1 MLHVR
6 FNSWIKRS
14 SSTEFLLARV
24 RIKIVFWPLRRCM
37 ASLSSSAKTNQTNA
51 SKAKVTSRHGTDTV
65 FHVWHAFRFEAFSDL
80 LSFSLSRF
88 ALSQA
93 YPLQV
98 WFVFI
103 FSSCLRRRFEK
114 FLIYKKQV
122 FSVNSVISAVWNYIF
137 LDAHGHEHKTAQF
150 FEGFHD

>member
-1 MLHVR
+1 M
-6 FNSWIKRS
+6 
-14 SSTEFLLARV
+14 
-24 RIKIVFWPLRRCM
+24 FWPLRRCM

-80 LSFSLSRF
+80 LSFSLSLALRYLKHIRF
-88 ALSQA
+88 KCDSSLFLAAASVADLKN
-93 YPLQV
+93 
-98 WFVFI
+98 
-103 FSSCLRRRFEK
+103 FSYTK
-114 FLIYKKQV
+114 TI

-137 LDAHGHEHKTAQF
+137 LVAHGHEHKTAQF